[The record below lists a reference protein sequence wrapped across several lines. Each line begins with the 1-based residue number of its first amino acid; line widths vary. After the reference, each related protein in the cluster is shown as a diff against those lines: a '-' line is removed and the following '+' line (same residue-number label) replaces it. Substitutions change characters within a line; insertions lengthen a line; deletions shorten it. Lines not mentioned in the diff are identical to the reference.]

1 MSPTDVLYQ
10 KTQEPY
16 LLSKKNN
23 FLTTGQVPD
32 EVFWLL
38 IEISAIRSEKLIQAL
53 YDYLVLGTPR
63 KNICEQYGVN
73 NGYISTSL
81 SRLEKVNHM
90 IMQLIP
96 HHVKWCAGKNNDVNA

>member
-1 MSPTDVLYQ
+1 MFFIRKRRNHIYSVR
-10 KTQEPY
+10 K
-16 LLSKKNN
+16 N

-32 EVFWLL
+32 DVFWLL

-53 YDYLVLGTPR
+53 YDHLVHGTPR
-63 KNICEQYGVN
+63 KSICERYGVN

-90 IMQLIP
+90 VMQLIP
-96 HHVKWCAGKNNDVNA
+96 HHIKWCAQKNNEINQ